1 MDYSKTKIY
10 KIWSLKGDKIY
21 VGATTKDLLCQRMS
35 KHRSMYSSWL
45 KGKGKNITSYLIFEE
60 YGVDN
65 CQIELLEMVECK
77 NRDEQKQKEGHYIRT
92 LECVNKVITNRIKS
106 EYDKEFRETHK
117 DAIKEYN
124 EVNKDKINEQ
134 RRNNRIK
141 NKEKIK
147 EHREANKD
155 EINDKN
161 RQYRQANRDT
171 LNEKRRLQRAEAKKQ
186 TN

>member
-106 EYDKEFRETHK
+106 EYDKEFVK
-117 DAIKEYN
+117 LIKMQLKN
-124 EVNKDKINEQ
+124 IMKSTKIRLMNKGEIIVKL
-134 RRNNRIK
+134 IK
-141 NKEKIK
+141 TK
-147 EHREANKD
+147 
-155 EINDKN
+155 
-161 RQYRQANRDT
+161 
-171 LNEKRRLQRAEAKKQ
+171 
-186 TN
+186 